1 MSKSE
6 YSRYSTACLIT
17 VIIVTLVAYG
27 LYMALAD
34 LTMVDKW
41 MVLIVAAFISLAVAI
56 LWRNGMG
63 YYLGIGNRIVNKLVV
78 LIVFTGLLSAG
89 FYSVNYWL
97 SREDTSHQE
106 KAVVVRKYT
115 EKHYRTKRVARNR
128 YTRGEPYN
136 QYYIELQYPA
146 GDIKPKQVN
155 LSRYKKIKT
164 GDTVSVGI
172 EMGALGFPVVK
183 NQSKL

>member
-6 YSRYSTACLIT
+6 YSRDSTACLII
-17 VIIVTLVAYG
+17 VIIITLAAYG

-34 LTMVDKW
+34 LTMVNKW
-41 MVLIVAAFISLAVAI
+41 TVLIVAAIVSCVIAL
-56 LWRNGMG
+56 LWRDGMG
-63 YYLGIGNRIVNKLVV
+63 YMLGIGNRIVNKIVV
-78 LIVFTGLLSAG
+78 LIVFTGILAAG

-97 SREDTSHQE
+97 SRGETSRQE

-136 QYYIELQYPA
+136 QYYVELQYPA
-146 GDIKPKQVN
+146 GDIKPRQVN
-155 LSRYKKIKT
+155 FDRYRKIKA
-164 GDTVSVGI
+164 GDSVSVDI

-183 NQSKL
+183 NPRIR